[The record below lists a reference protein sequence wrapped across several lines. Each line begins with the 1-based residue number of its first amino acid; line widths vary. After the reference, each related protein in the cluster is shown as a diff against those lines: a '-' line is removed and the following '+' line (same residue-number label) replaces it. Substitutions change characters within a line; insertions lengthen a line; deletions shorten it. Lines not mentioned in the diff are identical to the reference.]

1 MSKSI
6 PKMAVLFDN
15 CYELNCNKSSF
26 LILIFKT
33 LVFLYRKWLSVLFVC
48 AQVLQ
53 TGQEINEIDNTGFST
68 HQPTVYAG
76 NLGNNRFVVQVTTI
90 SVKLLQGAVQLQHV
104 PMDLGSPI
112 VLVSRLVQ
120 WQFFF
125 EVMVV

>member
-1 MSKSI
+1 M
-6 PKMAVLFDN
+6 
-15 CYELNCNKSSF
+15 
-26 LILIFKT
+26 
-33 LVFLYRKWLSVLFVC
+33 
-48 AQVLQ
+48 LQ

-125 EVMVV
+125 

>member
-1 MSKSI
+1 MG
-6 PKMAVLFDN
+6 
-15 CYELNCNKSSF
+15 
-26 LILIFKT
+26 
-33 LVFLYRKWLSVLFVC
+33 VLFVY

-112 VLVSRLVQ
+112 VLVSRLVVFLRLWLSESGQ
-120 WQFFF
+120 LQCRSVYFVNGGRRSGDHSHV
-125 EVMVV
+125 EGNPRIGQTSHQ